1 MLAELPGSTED
12 HLVILILSYLRES
25 QATISSLVRCRP
37 ATVGL
42 VISRFRECPLQ
53 EAAALADD
61 LTVSRVVRTVIA
73 SYPLKGETLKG
84 ETLVKA
90 GGIIGEDIMRRFR
103 SDYAM
108 VRTPPDHIQE
118 HWDRLTMV
126 AEGLKISLEF
136 RTRFR
141 AGMEESVTGRD
152 RVVGG
157 GWTLRDREVTFHAE
171 NESLFP
177 ELLSHLGCEFD
188 SFVDDF
194 QGFKQLAPSLVE
206 GPDDNGDK
214 ASQHPTAQ
222 SLRTRLGTVIKR
234 GTYLGTCEVCSRWR

>member
-1 MLAELPGSTED
+1 VLAELPGSTED
-12 HLVILILSYLRES
+12 HLVILILSHLRES
-25 QATISSLVRCRP
+25 QATISSLVRCRS

-42 VISRFRECPLQ
+42 VISCFRECPLQ
-53 EAAALADD
+53 EAAALVDD
-61 LTVSRVVRTVIA
+61 LSVSRVVRTVIA
-73 SYPLKGETLKG
+73 SYPLKGETL
-84 ETLVKA
+84 VKA
-90 GGIIGEDIMRRFR
+90 GGIIGEDIMRHFR

-108 VRTPPDHIQE
+108 VKTPPDQVQE
-118 HWDRLTMV
+118 HWERLTMV

-136 RTRFR
+136 PTRFR
-141 AGMEESVTGRD
+141 LGMEESVTGRD

-157 GWTLRDREVTFHAE
+157 GWTLREDGEVTFHAE

-222 SLRTRLGTVIKR
+222 SLRTCLGIVIKR
-234 GTYLGTCEVCSRWR
+234 GTYLGTCEFCSRWR

>member
-12 HLVILILSYLRES
+12 HLVILILSYLGES
-25 QATISSLVRCRP
+25 HDTISSLVRCRP
-37 ATVGL
+37 ETVGF
-42 VISRFRECPLQ
+42 VIRWFRECSLQ
-53 EAAALADD
+53 KAAALADD
-61 LTVSRVVRTVIA
+61 LSVSRVVRTVIA
-73 SYPLKGETLKG
+73 SYPLKG

-108 VRTPPDHIQE
+108 VKTPPDHVQDHLE
-118 HWDRLTMV
+118 GLTMV

-136 RTRFR
+136 PTRFR
-141 AGMEESVTGRD
+141 LGMEESVTGRD

-157 GWTLRDREVTFHAE
+157 GWTLRDGEVTFHAE

>member
-1 MLAELPGSTED
+1 MLVEPDCSTED
-12 HLVILILSYLRES
+12 RLVILILSYLRES
-25 QATISSLVRCRP
+25 HPTISSLVHCRTG
-37 ATVGL
+37 TVGI
-42 VISRFRECPLQ
+42 VIKWFKGCSLQ
-53 EAAALADD
+53 EAAALVDD
-61 LTVSRVVRTVIA
+61 LSVSRVVRTVIA
-73 SYPLKGETLKG
+73 SYPLKGETL
-84 ETLVKA
+84 VKA
-90 GGIIGEDIMRRFR
+90 GGIIGEDIMRHFR
-103 SDYAM
+103 ADYAM
-108 VRTPPDHIQE
+108 VKTPPNLVQDHLE
-118 HWDRLTMV
+118 GLTMV

-136 RTRFR
+136 PTRFR
-141 AGMEESVTGRD
+141 LGMEESVTGRD

-157 GWTLRDREVTFHAE
+157 GWTLRDGEVTFHAE

-214 ASQHPTAQ
+214 ASKHPMGE
-222 SLRTRLGTVIKR
+222 SLRTRLGIVIKR

>member
-1 MLAELPGSTED
+1 
-12 HLVILILSYLRES
+12 
-25 QATISSLVRCRP
+25 
-37 ATVGL
+37 L
-42 VISRFRECPLQ
+42 VISCFRECPLQ
-53 EAAALADD
+53 EAAALVDD
-61 LTVSRVVRTVIA
+61 LSVSRVVRTVIA
-73 SYPLKGETLKG
+73 SYPLKGETL
-84 ETLVKA
+84 VKA
-90 GGIIGEDIMRRFR
+90 GGIIGEDIMRHFR

-108 VRTPPDHIQE
+108 VKTPPDQVQE

-157 GWTLRDREVTFHAE
+157 GWTLRDGEVTFHAE

-194 QGFKQLAPSLVE
+194 QGFKQLVQVGL
-206 GPDDNGDK
+206 NN
-214 ASQHPTAQ
+214 PTVYAT
-222 SLRTRLGTVIKR
+222 STFP
-234 GTYLGTCEVCSRWR
+234 W